1 MKRITIYLNQRFSP
15 PQQKRIAI
23 GLILFS
29 LVPLFL
35 GIWAFTSSLAPSY
48 KTLIGSGL
56 FLLGDIVYYL
66 GIALLGKTIYEKYQR
81 FFRRSYWVNKYQR
94 VFFS

>member
-1 MKRITIYLNQRFSP
+1 MKRITTYINENFSP
-15 PQQKRIAI
+15 RRQKRVAI

-35 GIWAFTSSLAPSY
+35 GIWAFTSTMAPSY
-48 KTLIGSGL
+48 KTILGSGL

-66 GIALLGKTIYEKYQR
+66 GIALLGKTLYEKYKR
-81 FFRRSYWVNKYQR
+81 FFRRSYWARKYR
-94 VFFS
+94 MLVS